1 MLKGETHLFLTISVC
16 LALVTPLGGCSD
28 ADTSPTFSPS
38 SLQDPVPYGALP
50 TDAVLH
56 PVYDDSVVEE
66 YDRRSRLR
74 QAFLHECLMTRG
86 FDQMPLR
93 DFGSYLFETPID
105 RNADWSEQRKF
116 VSQHGFGITDGS
128 VSQIPPAQD
137 APTFGNDADAAAY
150 NTALDE
156 CEMTWMPPKDSSL
169 PGDDI
174 DPSVSEAALAI
185 STEVDWAS
193 ADALW
198 APCMRRRGFDYPT
211 METLWD
217 DIGARLEAAMAAPDS
232 QDAKAEVAAF
242 EIETAKA
249 SLECQITEV
258 IGAKRVVEIRLNL
271 EKGLIE
277 TPPG

>member
-1 MLKGETHLFLTISVC
+1 V
-16 LALVTPLGGCSD
+16 LVTPLAGCSY
-28 ADTSPTFSPS
+28 ADTSPTVSPS

-56 PVYDDSVVEE
+56 PVYDDSDVEE
-66 YDRRSRLR
+66 FDRRSRLR

-86 FDQMPLR
+86 FDQIPLR
-93 DFGSYLFETPID
+93 DFGFYVFETPID

-116 VSQHGFGITDGS
+116 VSQHGFGITDGA

-137 APTFGNDADAAAY
+137 APNFDNDADAAAY

-156 CEMTWMPPKDSSL
+156 CEMTWTPPKDSNL
-169 PGDDI
+169 PGEDI
-174 DPSVSEAALAI
+174 DRSVLETAQAI
-185 STEVDWAS
+185 STDVDWAS

-198 APCMRRRGFDYPT
+198 APCMRQRGFDYPT
-211 METLWD
+211 IETLWD

-232 QDAKAEVAAF
+232 QDARTEVAAF
-242 EIETAKA
+242 EIDTAKA

-258 IGAKRVVEIRLNL
+258 IRAQRVVEIRLNL